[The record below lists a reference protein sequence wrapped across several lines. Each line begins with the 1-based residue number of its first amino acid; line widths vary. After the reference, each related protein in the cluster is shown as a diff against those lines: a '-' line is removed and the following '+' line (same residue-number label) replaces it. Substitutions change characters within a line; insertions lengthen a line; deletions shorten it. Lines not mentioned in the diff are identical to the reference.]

1 MSRLSELRH
10 GRGLTQEY
18 VAERCKIN
26 LGTLQKYEQGKVSLR
41 HAETETVF
49 VLAQFYGVSIEYLI
63 EHTDSKRPN
72 RI

>member
-18 VAERCKIN
+18 VSEKCNIN
-26 LGTLQKYEQGKVSLR
+26 LCTLQKYEQGKSLR
-41 HAETETVF
+41 NAKAGNVF
-49 VLAQFYGVSIEYLI
+49 ILAKFYDVSMEYLL
-63 EHTDSKRPN
+63 EYTDSKKTI